1 MLFSAYLFW
10 HKSRITRITFILTK
24 NKMWKNY
31 LLVAYRNFLKHK
43 VFSAINLLGLAFG
56 MAACLMILHY
66 VQFEFSYD
74 GFHEKADRIYRVQH
88 NRYLDGELQYQ
99 KAQTFIPTGEAMMD
113 DFPEVEN
120 YTTMFR
126 ISNESD
132 IIMTHLTADG
142 EMLRY
147 AEKEVYHVK
156 GDFFELFSF
165 PLIEGNEKIKHL
177 EPHTA
182 MISRSAAFKYFGNE
196 SAIGKIIS
204 HNYAENY
211 KIVGVFEDIPN
222 NSHMKFDFLFAWQE
236 VTNQDSGGDS
246 ENWRNDGFYTFLL
259 LNSSTDVSALEA
271 KFPSFVEKHIAE
283 KANNNLSSSF
293 SLQPI
298 TSIHLNSNLLAE
310 VESNNDSKIVYAL
323 LAVAIIVMLIAWVNF
338 INLSVARSLER
349 SREVGIRKVI
359 GSGKSQLI
367 KQFLTESLLMN
378 LLAFSISCIFLVLL
392 NPYISPFIGGQSTL
406 SLFSNPAF
414 LFGLALLIVF
424 GSVLA
429 GIYPAFVS
437 SSFKPIL
444 ALKGNYSIVS
454 KRSAFSLKYS
464 LIVFQFVISIA
475 LIAASMVAYRQ
486 LSMMKNSSLGIDIES
501 TIVVNTQATFGPPG
515 SDSVFTRRLIAFRD
529 KLNANQKVQGITA
542 SHDIPGKEH
551 LSLMPNFRHAK
562 NPDELVTLYFT
573 RMDYDFIPTFGVN
586 LIAGRNFIEG
596 VDDQYSMILNKEA
609 VQTLG
614 YEKPEDAIGHEVNW
628 GNKNLA
634 KAEIVG
640 VVDFRAISFKEANY
654 PVAYTST
661 FFPYKYVSIKFDE
674 INGVN
679 AQENVALIQ
688 DTWNAVFPDKPFEYF
703 FLDDFFN
710 SQYLADQKFGQLL
723 GAFTILAIVVAG
735 LGLYGITLLNVT
747 QRIKEVGVRKI
758 MGASVIQIIVLLAKQ
773 FLVLVL
779 VAGVLS
785 IPIIRFS
792 MENWLANYPYRIQIS
807 WWTYMLP
814 IGLILVITCLTIGFQ
829 ILKAS
834 LINPAKLLRHE

>member
-1 MLFSAYLFW
+1 
-10 HKSRITRITFILTK
+10 
-24 NKMWKNY
+24 MWKNY
-31 LLVAYRNFLKHK
+31 FLVAYRNLLKHK
-43 VFSAINLLGLAFG
+43 VFSAINLFGLAIG
-56 MAACLMILHY
+56 MAACLVILHY
-66 VQFEFSYD
+66 VHFEFSYD
-74 GFHEKADRIYRVQH
+74 RFHEKADRIYRVQH

-113 DFPEVEN
+113 DFPEVED

-132 IIMTHLTADG
+132 IVMTHLTADG

-156 GDFFELFSF
+156 GNFFKMFSF
-165 PLIEGNEKIKHL
+165 PIVEGNTQIKHL
-177 EPHTA
+177 EPKTA
-182 MISRSAAFKYFGNE
+182 MISQSTAFKYFGNE
-196 SAIGKIIS
+196 SAIGMVIS

-211 KIVGVFEDIPN
+211 KVVGIFEDIPT

-236 VTNQDSGGDS
+236 VTNQESGGDS

-259 LNSSTDVSALEA
+259 LNSNADVSALEA

-283 KANNNLSSSF
+283 KANNNISSSF

-298 TSIHLNSNLLAE
+298 TAIHLNSNLLAE
-310 VESNNDSKIVYAL
+310 VESNNEAKIVYAL
-323 LAVAIIVMLIAWVNF
+323 LAIAIFVMLIAWINF
-338 INLSVARSLER
+338 INLSISRSLKR
-349 SREVGIRKVI
+349 SKEVGIRKVI
-359 GSGKSQLI
+359 GSGRSQLI
-367 KQFLTESLLMN
+367 RQFLTESLVMN
-378 LLAFSISCIFLVLL
+378 LLAFSISCSILLLL

-414 LFGLALLIVF
+414 LFGLVVLIFF

-444 ALKGNYSIVS
+444 ALKGNYSIVP
-454 KRSAFSLKYS
+454 KRSSFSLKHS

-486 LSMMKNSSLGIDIES
+486 LSLMKNSSLGIDIES
-501 TIVVNTQATFGPPG
+501 AIVVNTQATFGPLG
-515 SDSVFTRRLIAFRD
+515 SDSLFTKRLIAFRD

-562 NPDELVTLYFT
+562 NPDKLVTLYFT

-596 VDDQYSMILNKEA
+596 VDNQQAMILNKEA
-609 VQTLG
+609 VRTLG
-614 YEKPEDAIGHEVNW
+614 YENPEDAIGNEVNW

-640 VVDFRAISFKEANY
+640 VVDFRAVSFKEANY
-654 PVAYTST
+654 PIAYTST

-679 AQENVALIQ
+679 AQQNIALIQ
-688 DTWNAVFPDKPFEYF
+688 DTWNEVFPDKPFEFF

-723 GAFTILAIVVAG
+723 GAFTLLAIFVAG
-735 LGLYGITLLNVT
+735 LGLYGITLLHVT

-758 MGASVIQIIVLLAKQ
+758 MGASVSQIIILLAKQ
-773 FLVLVL
+773 FMALVL

-792 MENWLANYPYRIQIS
+792 MENWLATYPYRIEIT
-807 WWTYMLP
+807 WWTYLLP
-814 IGLILVITCLTIGFQ
+814 IGLILVITCFTIGFQ

-834 LINPAKLLRHE
+834 LINPAKLLRYE